1 MFIKYHI
8 LYLNNMKN
16 KNLLMYI
23 LGGIIVIGFFAL
35 LGLLIFNPAP
45 IDNKDLLNITI
56 GSLLAAFATVV
67 NYFYGS
73 SKGSSDKNELL
84 NSKKE

>member
-1 MFIKYHI
+1 
-8 LYLNNMKN
+8 MKT
-16 KNLLMYI
+16 KDLLMYV
-23 LGGIIVIGFFAL
+23 LGGLIVVGFFGL

-56 GSLLAAFATVV
+56 GSLIAAFATVV

-73 SKGSSDKNELL
+73 SKGSADKNEML
-84 NSKKE
+84 NNK